1 MSYIPKSALQRG
13 QSAYE
18 LALEQGFIGTLPE
31 WLASLRVH
39 GIQGLKGD
47 KGDKGDKGEKGE
59 KGDKGEPGENG
70 NGNPNPNQPA
80 SNK

>member
-1 MSYIPKSALQRG
+1 MSYIPKSALQSG

-18 LALEQGFIGTLPE
+18 IALEQGFVGTPTE
-31 WLASLRVH
+31 WLLSLKVH

-47 KGDKGDKGEKGE
+47 KGEKGD
-59 KGDKGEPGENG
+59 KGDKGEPGNNG
-70 NGNPNPNQPA
+70 NQPT